1 MEQKYDLSSN
11 NRENKSCQITR
22 TSEINY
28 DNIRLDIWDKIR
40 GEAQYTDDIE
50 IEDTLFISIVRSTIQ
65 RGKIISIQLP
75 HIPRGYFIFNHNH
88 IPGSNIW
95 HYFLDDWKFLA
106 DDMVNFIGEPILII
120 AGPSLPVCHELASKV
135 IVRYEPMQPINNVAD
150 SFDENIEA
158 IYSSASSTKTPAF
171 DKSMGKN
178 LFKQLGYLSGD
189 KKALPSKSLNI
200 LKYINHFFY
209 ENENKLVSK
218 TNNILKSDKFTEFF
232 VTDRQEHAYLEPQG
246 FIAFYEDDV
255 LVLKGSIQC
264 PFYVLKAITELLNL
278 PEDKIRIQ
286 QAATGGAFGGKEEF
300 PSIVAS
306 FAALVTYLTKKPS
319 KIIFE
324 RTEDIEVTTKRHPS
338 YILLRTKMGKNGK
351 IKSIESDIILD
362 SGAYCGI
369 SPVVLAR
376 SEIAAAGIYK
386 TQAARVRARAMA
398 TNNVVSGA
406 FRGFGAPQ
414 SFFALEMMI
423 NHIADDLF
431 LSPIDIRK
439 LNVLQQGDISA
450 TGGKMRQKVLI
461 PQMLDWIEEK
471 TDFTAKYNEYKSK
484 SKEFF
489 NDIYRISTANKD
501 KKLETLIN
509 KFEKHPEPLK
519 GIGISTVFHGCG
531 FTGRGEENIKATIRV
546 KFDLAA
552 KQSNKNLEDTPI
564 CEIFVSTVEMGQGL
578 LEVFKQIASRVLNI
592 DKKQVKI
599 ISGDTHLVPDSGP
612 TVASRS
618 TMIVGGLIYDA
629 CQKIISESLPELTL
643 TYKSPPDIVWDEEN
657 SQGDAYPAYSWGVC
671 VTELSVDPI
680 TFQVSISKIT
690 SCFDIGKALNENA
703 AIGQVIGGF
712 AQCIGWSLLEKC
724 EIKDG
729 KILQRTFT
737 DYAIPS
743 SMDIPPIE
751 VKFFDNPY
759 DRGPFGAKCL
769 GELPFVLPPPSIISA
784 IETAVSKKFFQ
795 IPLTPEVIQREIL
808 S

>member
-1 MEQKYDLSSN
+1 M
-11 NRENKSCQITR
+11 I
-22 TSEINY
+22 
-28 DNIRLDIWDKIR
+28 
-40 GEAQYTDDIE
+40 AQRAYSK

-120 AGPSLPVCHELASKV
+120 AGPSLPVCHELSSKV
-135 IVRYEPMQPINNVAD
+135 IVRYEPMQPINSVAD

-362 SGAYCGI
+362 AGAYCGI

-376 SEIAAAGIYK
+376 S
-386 TQAARVRARAMA
+386 
-398 TNNVVSGA
+398 
-406 FRGFGAPQ
+406 
-414 SFFALEMMI
+414 
-423 NHIADDLF
+423 
-431 LSPIDIRK
+431 
-439 LNVLQQGDISA
+439 
-450 TGGKMRQKVLI
+450 
-461 PQMLDWIEEK
+461 
-471 TDFTAKYNEYKSK
+471 
-484 SKEFF
+484 
-489 NDIYRISTANKD
+489 
-501 KKLETLIN
+501 
-509 KFEKHPEPLK
+509 
-519 GIGISTVFHGCG
+519 
-531 FTGRGEENIKATIRV
+531 
-546 KFDLAA
+546 
-552 KQSNKNLEDTPI
+552 
-564 CEIFVSTVEMGQGL
+564 
-578 LEVFKQIASRVLNI
+578 
-592 DKKQVKI
+592 
-599 ISGDTHLVPDSGP
+599 
-612 TVASRS
+612 
-618 TMIVGGLIYDA
+618 
-629 CQKIISESLPELTL
+629 
-643 TYKSPPDIVWDEEN
+643 
-657 SQGDAYPAYSWGVC
+657 
-671 VTELSVDPI
+671 
-680 TFQVSISKIT
+680 
-690 SCFDIGKALNENA
+690 
-703 AIGQVIGGF
+703 
-712 AQCIGWSLLEKC
+712 
-724 EIKDG
+724 
-729 KILQRTFT
+729 
-737 DYAIPS
+737 
-743 SMDIPPIE
+743 
-751 VKFFDNPY
+751 
-759 DRGPFGAKCL
+759 
-769 GELPFVLPPPSIISA
+769 
-784 IETAVSKKFFQ
+784 
-795 IPLTPEVIQREIL
+795 
-808 S
+808 